1 MTPQSSFMVLA
12 AITPERE
19 AELRELLDSMN
30 DAPGRVNPNNALIAF
45 AEFSM
50 IHVARLLI
58 LKDNSLDDIKVYG
71 LPRRDYP
78 LYLAFLG
85 NIDGER
91 DAFYEELARR
101 APNGLRALFSCCD
114 DFTSET
120 RLVEWMKRHSR
131 SSVAG
136 YTNWVGRTVTRVREE
151 ATLHE
156 SIDRFLQS
164 NARSFASLQAQEI
177 HTAVQSFVAG
187 ERAAGRLELSAEA
200 PTPLG
205 WRLRNLLH
213 KAGLPLLA
221 LLLLPV
227 LIPVGLI
234 FAVRLRR
241 MEKTDPE
248 LCFRIDQEYADVLAR
263 LEDHDVTNQ
272 FTAMGSLKPGT
283 VRLWTATAVLRT
295 VDYAARHIF
304 NRGRLARI
312 RTIHFARWVFLDDK
326 KRMVFFSDYDGS
338 FESYMD
344 DFINKSGFGLNVVFS
359 NGIGYPRTNWLIFDG
374 CADELKYKEF
384 LRRHTLPTQVW
395 YKAYPGLTAADLE
408 RNTRLRRGLESSR
421 LNDAEARAWVGL
433 L

>member
-12 AITPERE
+12 AIRPERE

-30 DAPGRVNPNNALIAF
+30 DAPGRVNANNALIPF

-50 IHVARLLI
+50 IHVARLI
-58 LKDNSLDDIKVYG
+58 VLKDNSLDDIKVYG
-71 LPRRDYP
+71 LPPRDFP

-85 NIDGER
+85 NIDGEQ

-101 APNGLRALFSCCD
+101 ASNGLRALFSCCEG
-114 DFTSET
+114 FTAET
-120 RLVEWMKRHSR
+120 QLVEWMKSHSR

-136 YTNWVGRTVTRVREE
+136 YTNWLGRTVARVREE
-151 ATLHE
+151 ANLHDT
-156 SIDRFLQS
+156 IDRFLQS
-164 NARSFASLQAQEI
+164 NARAFASLQAQEV
-177 HTAVQSFVAG
+177 HAAV
-187 ERAAGRLELSAEA
+187 RAFISDEISAGRLKLSAEA
-200 PTPLG
+200 PTPMG
-205 WRLRNLLH
+205 WQLRNLLH
-213 KAGLPLLA
+213 KFGLPLLA
-221 LLLLPV
+221 LLFLPI

-234 FAVRLRR
+234 LAVRLRR
-241 MEKTDPE
+241 LEKTDPE
-248 LCFRIDQEYADVLAR
+248 LCFRVDQEYSDALAR

-283 VRLWTATAVLRT
+283 VRLWTATTILRT
-295 VDYAARHIF
+295 IDYAARHIF

-395 YKAYPGLTAADLE
+395 YKAYPGLTAVDLE
-408 RNTRLRRGLESSR
+408 RNTRIRRGVESSN
-421 LNDAEARAWVGL
+421 LNNAEARIWVGL

>member
-12 AITPERE
+12 TITPERE
-19 AELRELLDSMN
+19 AELRQLLDSMN
-30 DAPGRVNPNNALIAF
+30 DAPGRVNANNALIPF

-50 IHVARLLI
+50 IHVARWLV

-101 APNGLRALFSCCD
+101 APNGLRALFSCCQG
-114 DFTSET
+114 FTAET
-120 RLVEWMKRHSR
+120 HLVEWMKKHSR
-131 SSVAG
+131 PSIAG
-136 YTNWVGRTVTRVREE
+136 YTNWIGRTVTRVREE
-151 ATLHE
+151 ANLHE
-156 SIDRFLQS
+156 SIDRYLQS
-164 NARSFASLQAQEI
+164 DARSFASRQAQEV
-177 HTAVQSFVAG
+177 HAAVQRFVAD
-187 ERAAGRLELSAEA
+187 EIAAGRLKLSAEA

-205 WRLRNLLH
+205 WRVRNLLH
-213 KAGLPLLA
+213 KFGLPLLA
-221 LLLLPV
+221 VLFLPI

-234 FAVRLRR
+234 FAIRLRQL
-241 MEKTDPE
+241 ENTDPE
-248 LCFRIDQEYADVLAR
+248 LCFRVDQEYSDALAR

-272 FTAMGSLKPGT
+272 FTAMGSLKPGM
-283 VRLWTATAVLRT
+283 VRLWTAITVLLT

-312 RTIHFARWVFLDDK
+312 RTIHFARWVFLDNK
-326 KRMVFFSDYDGS
+326 KRLVFFSDYDGS

-359 NGIGYPRTNWLIFDG
+359 NGIGYPRTNWLILDG

-384 LRRHTLPTQVW
+384 LRRHTLLTQVW
-395 YKAYPGLTAADLE
+395 YKAYPGLTAVDLE
-408 RNTRLRRGLESSR
+408 RNTRIRRGVESSR
-421 LNDAEARAWVGL
+421 LDDAEARAWVGL

>member
-30 DAPGRVNPNNALIAF
+30 EAPGRVNPNNALIAF

-50 IHVARLLI
+50 LHVARLLI

-205 WRLRNLLH
+205 WRLRKLLH
-213 KAGLPLLA
+213 MAGLPLLT
-221 LLLLPV
+221 LLLLPI

-241 MEKTDPE
+241 LEKTDPE
-248 LCFRIDQEYADVLAR
+248 LCFRIDQDYSDALAR

-272 FTAMGSLKPGT
+272 FTAMGTLKPGT

-326 KRMVFFSDYDGS
+326 RRMVFFSDYDGS

>member
-1 MTPQSSFMVLA
+1 MTPQSSFIVLA
-12 AITPERE
+12 TITPERE

-30 DAPGRVNPNNALIAF
+30 EAPGRVNANNALIPF
-45 AEFSM
+45 ADFSM

-58 LKDNSLDDIKVYG
+58 LKDNSLDDIEVYD

-205 WRLRNLLH
+205 WRLRKLLH
-213 KAGLPLLA
+213 MAGLPLLA
-221 LLLLPV
+221 LLLLPI

-241 MEKTDPE
+241 LEKTDPE
-248 LCFRIDQEYADVLAR
+248 LCFRIDQDYSDALAR

-326 KRMVFFSDYDGS
+326 RRMVFFSDYDGS

>member
-1 MTPQSSFMVLA
+1 MTPQSSFLVLA

-58 LKDNSLDDIKVYG
+58 LKDNSLDEIKVYG

-304 NRGRLARI
+304 NRGRLPPCPLSLTPLSSIGFRRRCAVAR
-312 RTIHFARWVFLDDK
+312 TLAQ
-326 KRMVFFSDYDGS
+326 
-338 FESYMD
+338 
-344 DFINKSGFGLNVVFS
+344 
-359 NGIGYPRTNWLIFDG
+359 PRVPHG
-374 CADELKYKEF
+374 RC
-384 LRRHTLPTQVW
+384 
-395 YKAYPGLTAADLE
+395 
-408 RNTRLRRGLESSR
+408 
-421 LNDAEARAWVGL
+421 
-433 L
+433 

>member
-12 AITPERE
+12 TITPERE

-30 DAPGRVNPNNALIAF
+30 DAPGRVNANNALIPF

-50 IHVARLLI
+50 IHVARLLV

-85 NIDGER
+85 NIDGDR

-101 APNGLRALFSCCD
+101 ARTGLQALFSCCQG
-114 DFTSET
+114 FTAET
-120 RLVEWMKRHSR
+120 HLVEWMKSHSR

-136 YTNWVGRTVTRVREE
+136 YTNWVGRTVARVRDE
-151 ATLHE
+151 ANLHE
-156 SIDRFLQS
+156 AIDRYLQS
-164 NARSFASLQAQEI
+164 NARAFASLQAQEV
-177 HTAVQSFVAG
+177 HNAVQTFVSD
-187 ERAAGRLELSAEA
+187 EIAAGRLKLSAEA
-200 PTPLG
+200 STPLS
-205 WRLRNLLH
+205 WQLRNLLH
-213 KAGLPLLA
+213 KFGFPLLA
-221 LLLLPV
+221 LLLVPILVP
-227 LIPVGLI
+227 LGLI

-241 MEKTDPE
+241 LEKTDPE

-272 FTAMGSLKPGT
+272 FTAMGSLKPGM

-304 NRGRLARI
+304 TRGRLARI

-326 KRMVFFSDYDGS
+326 KRLVFFSDYDGS

-408 RNTRLRRGLESSR
+408 RNTRIRSGLESSR
-421 LNDAEARAWVGL
+421 LNDAEARAWVEL